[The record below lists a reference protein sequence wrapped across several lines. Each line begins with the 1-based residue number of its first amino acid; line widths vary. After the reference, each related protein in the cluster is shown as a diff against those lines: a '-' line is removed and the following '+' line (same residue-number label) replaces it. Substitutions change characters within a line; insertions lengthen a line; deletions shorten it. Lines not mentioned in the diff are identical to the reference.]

1 MSRILKTTSGHLGH
15 VFEFVKRYCNIVFLK
30 VSEINTIELVFT
42 TSSIFQL
49 FNVTILKN
57 CNLSSVRQNLVGLG
71 RDVAGLENLGSGF
84 TLIDIFSFISV
95 SKVNVN

>member
-84 TLIDIFSFISV
+84 TYLD
-95 SKVNVN
+95 VN

>member
-15 VFEFVKRYCNIVFLK
+15 VFEFVKRYCNIFLK
-30 VSEINTIELVFT
+30 VSEINTIELVCT

-84 TLIDIFSFISV
+84 TLIDIFSLI
-95 SKVNVN
+95 